1 MGKNLS
7 RCFRGY
13 FSWLSCDTERW
24 LSCLKVNHQATTWLN
39 MGWLLVFVVLSCLF
53 FIGCSLKTLLIY
65 IFLVSISYGF
75 TYLFIINKWDLDGLF
90 EEIFKA
96 VELFGFGAPHRLENR
111 IGYSSFY
118 SNGSF
123 NSLEEVP
130 KALEEGF
137 KKLIDNIIRDFI
149 RTWYENVG
157 EGKLFISETRDS
169 LEMLCLEG
177 YKRGSQID
185 SHYLTEQVIVVFH
198 GHLERFN
205 KAMAIVKAKDPK
217 LRLSIS
223 SSQLLCQTYESQLC
237 SKPPSLSS
245 SAAELSYLRNVVDS
259 LLAAMI
265 PKDTFSCNTGRFILR
280 EILTVQVV
288 KPLVELLTDP
298 DWICQAV
305 IEILR
310 KQNEGDEEST
320 FTAKE
325 EHDSLATED
334 HCDSLSCTN
343 EPHAAG
349 KVNLP
354 LLGEKTT
361 AIDVQR
367 TATKQIVS
375 RKESEESVEDIG
387 ERIEITAPGAC
398 DFHWS
403 VSTERQPPVGE
414 SQHDSGDSFL
424 VISVDESRENST
436 EDLNQGRSNWST
448 EVVPPSSVED
458 SKENS
463 SSDQSNG
470 DNNWSIEAVSPHSIE
485 SMTSSSL
492 SSSWMV
498 CPSSEDEPFR
508 RKSFEE
514 MKGHLSDV
522 ESNGAL
528 HSWKEMTMPCCH
540 QFDASGDSYR
550 PLSLVAQ
557 KGSSD
562 EESDETGDA
571 SCLRVATRRF
581 SLPESVNKTEA
592 DRNLSRSVSVPC
604 NLSLAD
610 YDNLDMEGFCTP
622 RSPGKICSPHIY
634 RGSFCSSSDSFKSIS
649 SEEDILDLYIER
661 GEEALEETDDFYSSI
676 DGAQNF
682 GVVTKKSTKSKIT
695 KQVSFEE
702 CQGKHLSSAVAK
714 EVAASECAFPSSSQE
729 NSSPKKAILRKKN
742 GSSEL
747 DSIKESS
754 WETTDRDNLVDDPS
768 TGWKRLRLGF
778 GGQSSDSSIS
788 DAFITASKKLV
799 SNFKPPFKFDS
810 CSSNSTKS
818 SEASIS
824 SGGESLDHSSANQR
838 EISPQGASL
847 DVGRGRAA
855 TYSSSGVRRLSRSD
869 AVVEES
875 MDNSDTDT
883 WYGTPRDEWT
893 QEALGVSYRGK
904 DGVDSS
910 IMRVKRMHP
919 SELISIPITFVALE
933 TTWEPGRNK
942 YTLYKIEVSY
952 QFCDIYAKCSIY
964 IHVLTVQSPF

>member
-1 MGKNLS
+1 MAQLFEINQQS
-7 RCFRGY
+7 
-13 FSWLSCDTERW
+13 
-24 LSCLKVNHQATTWLN
+24 TTWRN

-65 IFLVSISYGF
+65 ILLVGVSYGF
-75 TYLFIINKWDLDGLF
+75 TYLFIINKWGLDGLF
-90 EEIFKA
+90 EEFFKA

-123 NSLEEVP
+123 NSLDEVP
-130 KALEEGF
+130 KAVEEGF

-157 EGKLFISETRDS
+157 EGELFISETRDA

-177 YKRGSQID
+177 YKRGLQID
-185 SHYLTEQVIVVFH
+185 SHYLIEQVIVVFH

-265 PKDTFSCNTGRFILR
+265 PKDTFSCDTGRFILR

-288 KPLVELLTDP
+288 EPLVELLTDP

-310 KQNEGDEEST
+310 KQNEGDRKSMS
-320 FTAKE
+320 TAKE

-343 EPHAAG
+343 EPHAPG

-354 LLGEKTT
+354 LLSEKTT
-361 AIDVQR
+361 AAVDMQR
-367 TATKQIVS
+367 TAIERIIS

-387 ERIEITAPGAC
+387 ERIEITAPGSC
-398 DFHWS
+398 VESPDFRWS

-424 VISVDESRENST
+424 VISVDESRENGT

-458 SKENS
+458 SKENT
-463 SSDQSNG
+463 SSDQSNS
-470 DNNWSIEAVSPHSIE
+470 DNNWSMEAVAPHSTE

-498 CPSSEDEPFR
+498 CPSSEDESFR

-514 MKGHLSDV
+514 MKEHLS

-528 HSWKEMTMPCCH
+528 HSWKEMTMSCCH
-540 QFDASGDSYR
+540 KFEASGESYR

-562 EESDETGDA
+562 EESDETGDTP
-571 SCLRVATRRF
+571 CLRLTTRRF
-581 SLPESVNKTEA
+581 SLPESENKTEA
-592 DRNLSRSVSVPC
+592 HRNLPRSGSVPC
-604 NLSLAD
+604 NLSLAH
-610 YDNLDMEGFCTP
+610 YDNLDMEEFYTP
-622 RSPGKICSPHIY
+622 KSPRKIYSPHIY
-634 RGSFCSSSDSFKSIS
+634 SGSFCSSSDSFKSIS
-649 SEEDILDLYIER
+649 SEEDILDSYIEC
-661 GEEALEETDDFYSSI
+661 GEEALEESDDFHSII
-676 DGAQNF
+676 DGGHSL
-682 GVVTKKSTKSKIT
+682 GVVTKKSTKSRIT

-714 EVAASECAFPSSSQE
+714 ELATSECAFPSSSQE
-729 NSSPKKAILRKKN
+729 ISSPKKAILRNKN

-754 WETTDRDNLVDDPS
+754 WEAADRDNIVDDPS

-810 CSSNSTKS
+810 FSSNGTKS
-818 SEASIS
+818 SEASVS
-824 SGGESLDHSSANQR
+824 SGGESLDHSSANQG
-838 EISPQGASL
+838 EISPQKASL
-847 DVGRGRAA
+847 AVARGRAA
-855 TYSSSGVRRLSRSD
+855 TYTSCGIRRLSRSD
-869 AVVEES
+869 AVIEES
-875 MDNSDTDT
+875 MDSSDTDT
-883 WYGTPRDEWT
+883 CYGTPRDDWT
-893 QEALGVSYRGK
+893 QEALGVNDKGK

-942 YTLYKIEVSY
+942 YTLYKIEVS
-952 QFCDIYAKCSIY
+952 
-964 IHVLTVQSPF
+964 